1 MAKTQ
6 CNYLTPSELLKL
18 RNACILISQA
28 YDDCYLMLVGSCLE
42 KPDFRDVD
50 VRCIIPDIE
59 FGYLFPASAEEE
71 VFDARWSLLCTS
83 ISDWMKSVTG
93 LPVDFQ
99 FQKMSLAN
107 ERFTGAREALTIHAS
122 HGDARI

>member
-1 MAKTQ
+1 MTKTI

-28 YDDCYLMLVGSCLE
+28 YDACYLVGSCLE
-42 KPDFRDVD
+42 RPDYRDVD

-59 FGYLFPASAEEE
+59 FNYLFPASGDEE
-71 VFDARWSLLCTS
+71 VFDARWSLLCTA
-83 ISDWMKSVTG
+83 ISDWLKSVTG

-99 FQKMSLAN
+99 FQKRSLAN
-107 ERFTGAREALTIHAS
+107 ERFTGTREALTMHVS